1 MTPYGYKIEN
11 NQPMK
16 SAEDA
21 SRVYAFFKFY
31 AEGRSVSEA
40 MEAASL
46 PVGSTTAKQ
55 MLRRTLYTGTEGY
68 PPIIPADLFAEV
80 QSELSRRTHAPTRK
94 KEPALPVSAT
104 FRLETVPQPAHIRA
118 EDAML
123 AAIERLYSC
132 VVPDKAG
139 STAMTREEKKQA
151 QAFLASAVRTSSGT
165 RRVS

>member
-11 NQPMK
+11 NKPVK
-16 SAEDA
+16 STEDA
-21 SRVYAFFKFY
+21 TRIYAFFKFY

-55 MLRRTLYTGTEGY
+55 MLRRNLYTGTEGY
-68 PPIIPADLFAEV
+68 PPIIPSDLFAEV

-94 KEPALPVSAT
+94 KEPALPVHDT
-104 FRLETVPQPAHIRA
+104 FRL
-118 EDAML
+118 DALLSNGGVGDL
-123 AAIERLYSC
+123 ATAIERLYSC

-139 STAMTREEKKQA
+139 STSMTREEKKQA
-151 QAFLASAVRTSSGT
+151 QAFLASAVRTSSGA